1 MTNRPKRLNRQ
12 QKREQT
18 RRDLIKAAGEV
29 FAKRGFHAASVD
41 EIAEQAGYSKG
52 AVYSNFDSKEDLFVA
67 LMEAYNQMRLEAA
80 TMEISTAAQ
89 TVDERIELGAKTLAA
104 LVHADRLVLQ
114 LTVEYWSNASR
125 EPGLRK
131 KLVAYERKSSA
142 GVADLIERQLQDLD
156 LTPALPANQVA
167 EILLALA
174 DGFLLRRSLD
184 SEHFSRS
191 FYEKA
196 FAIVLRTLLVTG
208 KSVKS

>member
-1 MTNRPKRLNRQ
+1 MTDKPKRLNRQ
-12 QKREQT
+12 QRREQT

-67 LMEAYNQMRLEAA
+67 LMEAYNQMRLQAA
-80 TMEISTAAQ
+80 TIQISTAAK
-89 TVDERIELGAKTLAA
+89 TVDERIQLGAKTLAA
-104 LVHADRLVLQ
+104 LVRADRQVLQ

-131 KLVAYERKSSA
+131 KLSAYEKKSSA
-142 GVADLIERQLQDLD
+142 GVAALIERQLQDLN
-156 LTPALPANQVA
+156 LTPALPVDQVT
-167 EILLALA
+167 ETLMALA
-174 DGFLLRRSLD
+174 DGFFLRRSLD
-184 SEHFSRS
+184 PDRFPAS

-196 FAIVLRTLLVTG
+196 FAIVLRALLVTE
-208 KSVKS
+208 KASS